1 MFFGESQDSPSCQ
14 RRKYVSKMRGSE
26 DLIYLKRYTWWNTD
40 SSSNLSLYRMMIIS
54 ETRIQ
59 SFQSGDTGHG
69 GDISQVSRA
78 FNKQVA
84 SSISL
89 HIDLCTM
96 IRVYTEYLPSTS
108 NSITRSGPQHHVII
122 IKSLYESPVESR
134 CSSSSGTSAGTLQSP
149 SGRIRVGLKSQ
160 ELTDQHNE
168 TEHHRLHAL
177 TSESRDAASLVS

>member
-1 MFFGESQDSPSCQ
+1 
-14 RRKYVSKMRGSE
+14 
-26 DLIYLKRYTWWNTD
+26 
-40 SSSNLSLYRMMIIS
+40 MMIIS

-69 GDISQVSRA
+69 GDISQVSKA

-96 IRVYTEYLPSTS
+96 IRVYTEYHPSTS

-122 IKSLYESPVESR
+122 IKSLYESPVEFSNAAPLPLER
-134 CSSSSGTSAGTLQSP
+134 LQEHYSLPPAG
-149 SGRIRVGLKSQ
+149 
-160 ELTDQHNE
+160 
-168 TEHHRLHAL
+168 
-177 TSESRDAASLVS
+177 SESD